1 MLTLL
6 SISGYEGDRQGLS
19 FKGDTARPSADVKD
33 KAIESEHAE
42 EL

>member
-19 FKGDTARPSADVKD
+19 YKENTTRPSADAKD
-33 KAIESEHAE
+33 KTIESEHAE